1 MKKKYVHLVTLVL
14 LLPIVLNAAQMTR
27 SLMVCRICGCLSYK
41 SFTIINFDESFS
53 MDIDANIILIY
64 RKPLALDRD
73 SKPRSSV
80 QLTSS
85 LTASRISQMM
95 ADKLEKVERM
105 KKTPIWLLLHWSH
118 PRPHCCY
125 FRSFRT
131 NFTTN

>member
-1 MKKKYVHLVTLVL
+1 
-14 LLPIVLNAAQMTR
+14 
-27 SLMVCRICGCLSYK
+27 
-41 SFTIINFDESFS
+41 

-105 KKTPIWLLLHWSH
+105 KKTPI
-118 PRPHCCY
+118 
-125 FRSFRT
+125 
-131 NFTTN
+131 